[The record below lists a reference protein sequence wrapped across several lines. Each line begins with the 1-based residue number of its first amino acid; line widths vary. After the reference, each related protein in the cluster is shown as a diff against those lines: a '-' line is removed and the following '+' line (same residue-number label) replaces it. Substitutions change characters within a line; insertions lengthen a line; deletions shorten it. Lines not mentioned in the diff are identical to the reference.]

1 MELLEIITTPQT
13 SDETLRA
20 AVDVGLRQGKL
31 IVVVKDGPGFYTTR
45 CLAPTLA
52 EVIRLLQVSARFGR
66 MPLSTIIQ
74 QSIKCIQDLITHNN
88 SLSCQL
94 GLLIFNDSCLDKVLF
109 HHQLGVHYVF
119 IELGFLDRRFDHFLM
134 SCIVITNTAFIH
146 CPLELS

>member
-52 EVIRLLQVSARFGR
+52 EVIRLLQVSQRITILPLNVCVDYSDNFG
-66 MPLSTIIQ
+66 LSIRNNCCVNKIRSLHQSGVIIH
-74 QSIKCIQDLITHNN
+74 STHA
-88 SLSCQL
+88 
-94 GLLIFNDSCLDKVLF
+94 
-109 HHQLGVHYVF
+109 
-119 IELGFLDRRFDHFLM
+119 
-134 SCIVITNTAFIH
+134 TT
-146 CPLELS
+146 